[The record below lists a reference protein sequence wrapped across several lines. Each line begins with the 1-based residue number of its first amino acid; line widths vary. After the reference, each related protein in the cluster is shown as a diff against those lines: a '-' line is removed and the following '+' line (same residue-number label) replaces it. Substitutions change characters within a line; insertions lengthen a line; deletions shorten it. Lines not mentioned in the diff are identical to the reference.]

1 MPDANMNGDAR
12 DENLSWLALL
22 YASGELDE
30 AHAAVFEKR
39 LGNDQE
45 AREALTVAVQLAQMP
60 VAGEMARP
68 NPSYRQRVRQR
79 LRSGPSSWGW
89 FCGKRAYRGHP
100 LLWGLAGAAA
110 AVLLTVA
117 MGQSAPWLRK
127 ERAPELTAT
136 PTTAEETDAASS
148 RVASSLEAAYI
159 WAEISQSDHLL
170 KAHDEET
177 RRRIRV
183 DELHRFLRSD
193 SRRTR
198 TPMNPCN

>member
-1 MPDANMNGDAR
+1 MPDATMNGDAR

-30 AHAAVFEKR
+30 AQAAVFEKR
-39 LGNDQE
+39 LGNDQQ

-60 VAGEMARP
+60 VAGEIALP
-68 NPSYRQRVRQR
+68 NPSYRERVRRQLGSR
-79 LRSGPSSWGW
+79 PSLWGR
-89 FCGKRAYRGHP
+89 FCGRRSYRGHP

-117 MGQSAPWLRK
+117 MGQSAPWLRN

-136 PTTAEETDAASS
+136 PPAAEETDAGSS
-148 RVASSLEAAYI
+148 RVASSLEAASI

-193 SRRTR
+193 ARRTR
-198 TPMNPCN
+198 APMNPCN